1 VAQVLKLS
9 EDIIRGIAAG
19 EVVERPASVLKELIE
34 NALDAGARRIDV
46 EWRDAGRK
54 RLRVSDD
61 GEGMIPD
68 DARLALER
76 HATSKIRDLN
86 DLETVG
92 TFGFR
97 GEALPSIM
105 AVSRF
110 ELVTRTAKAAEAWA
124 IRAEA
129 GRVLFDGPAGA
140 PLGTSVTVDD
150 LFFAVPARLKFLKSD
165 ATERAL
171 LFRAVEDASLAASG
185 TAFRVLSEGK
195 ESLSLPSLEGD
206 DSRLIERLESL
217 WGADR
222 ARSLKMVD
230 EAGPYMR
237 VRGWVSDVNA
247 PQSTARYQRFYV
259 NRRAVSSRR
268 LMHALYDGYRG
279 RLLIGRHPAALL
291 FLELDSSLVDV
302 NVHPAKREVRLSH
315 ESEAHNFL
323 SRAVQNAVSRSV
335 QARAVF
341 APTDPSGLTVPPPVP
356 PPRTET
362 SSVSY
367 RPGYTESRI
376 PRSPSAAETHSA
388 FALQSPLMETVR
400 VDNAS
405 GAIPGDLSPT
415 TEGLPLVTFRDGVFE
430 PVSQLYSTY
439 VLARFE
445 NQFFLFDQH
454 AAAER
459 VLYEVL
465 SERAARGTPAKQALL
480 LPWVWEP
487 SPEAS
492 AVVQSQRADFENLGY
507 SLEPFGGNAW
517 RVLAV
522 PAALGDGNKVRSLL
536 EGLVDDLLSGKIPQG
551 WDAILTRAACRGS
564 VKAGDPLTLG
574 EMSHLIKELQGVAK
588 PWTCPHGR
596 PTFLGLTDSDLAKRF
611 RRV

>member
-9 EDIIRGIAAG
+9 EEIIRGIAAG

-61 GEGMIPD
+61 GEGMTPD
-68 DARLALER
+68 DARLSLER

-110 ELVTRTAKAAEAWA
+110 ELLTRRVDAPEAWA

-129 GRVLFDGPAGA
+129 GRVTFDGPAGA
-140 PLGTSVTVDD
+140 PRGTSVTADD

-171 LFRAVEDASLAASG
+171 LFRAVKDASLSAPG

-195 ESLSLPSLEGD
+195 EALSLPSLEGD
-206 DSRLIERLESL
+206 ETRLNDRLDSL

-222 ARSLKMVD
+222 ARSLKPVD
-230 EAGPYMR
+230 EGGAHMR
-237 VRGWVSDVNA
+237 VWGWVSDVNA
-247 PQSTARYQRFYV
+247 PQSTARYQRFFV
-259 NRRAVSSRR
+259 NRRAVTSRR
-268 LMHALYDGYRG
+268 LLHALYDGYRG
-279 RLLIGRHPAALL
+279 RLMVGRHPAALL
-291 FLELDSSLVDV
+291 FLELNPTLVDV

-315 ESEAHNFL
+315 ESEAHDFL
-323 SRAVQNAVSRSV
+323 SRAVQNALARSV
-335 QARAVF
+335 QPRSVF
-341 APTDPSGLTVPPPVP
+341 ASPLSVPSDPLPWDKGYSEP
-356 PPRTET
+356 
-362 SSVSY
+362 SVS
-367 RPGYTESRI
+367 
-376 PRSPSAAETHSA
+376 RSPSAAETQNA
-388 FALQSPLMETVR
+388 FSLQAPLI
-400 VDNAS
+400 N
-405 GAIPGDLSPT
+405 GFGDEAGRPSTLHDRPLEG
-415 TEGLPLVTFRDGVFE
+415 EGLSLEAFREARFE
-430 PVSQLYSTY
+430 PVAQLYSTY
-439 VLARFE
+439 ILARLE

-459 VLYEVL
+459 VLYEIL
-465 SERAARGTPAKQALL
+465 SEKAARGTPAKQALL

-492 AVVQSQRADFENLGY
+492 AVVLAQRADFENLGY
-507 SLEPFGGNAW
+507 TLEPFGGNAW

-522 PAALGDGNKVRSLL
+522 PAVLGDGNKVRSLL
-536 EGLVDDLLSGKIPQG
+536 EGLVDDLLTGRIPRG
-551 WDAILTRAACRGS
+551 WDAIVTRAACRGS
-564 VKAGDPLTLG
+564 VKAGDPLAVS
-574 EMSHLIKELQGVAK
+574 EMGHLIKELQGASK

-596 PTFLGLTDSDLAKRF
+596 PSFLRFSDQDLAKRF
-611 RRV
+611 HRV

>member
-1 VAQVLKLS
+1 MARVLKLS

-19 EVVERPASVLKELIE
+19 EVVERPASVLKELLE

-46 EWRDAGRK
+46 EWREAGRK

-61 GEGMIPD
+61 GEGMTPA

-86 DLETVG
+86 DLERVG

-110 ELVTRTAKAAEAWA
+110 ELLTRTATAPEAWA

-129 GRVLFDGPAGA
+129 GHVTFDGPAGA
-140 PLGTSVTVDD
+140 PLGTSVTADD

-171 LFRAVEDASLAASG
+171 LFRAVEDASLAAPAV
-185 TAFRVLSEGK
+185 AFRVISEGK
-195 ESLSLPSLEGD
+195 EALVLPTLEGD
-206 DSRLIERLESL
+206 DSRLIDRLESL

-222 ARSLKMVD
+222 AHSLKPVD
-230 EAGPYMR
+230 ESGTFMR
-237 VRGWVSDVNA
+237 VRGWVSDLNT

-259 NRRAVSSRR
+259 NRRAVTSRR
-268 LMHALYDGYRG
+268 LLHALYDGYRG
-279 RLLIGRHPAALL
+279 RLMVGRHPAALL
-291 FLELDSSLVDV
+291 FLELDPTLVDV
-302 NVHPAKREVRLSH
+302 NVHPSKREVRLSH
-315 ESEAHNFL
+315 ESEAHDFL
-323 SRAVQNAVSRSV
+323 SRAIQNALARSVQSRSV
-335 QARAVF
+335 FAPLENSPVSTPAESLPWDNNYSVPPARRAV
-341 APTDPSGLTVPPPVP
+341 
-356 PPRTET
+356 
-362 SSVSY
+362 
-367 RPGYTESRI
+367 
-376 PRSPSAAETHSA
+376 SAAEGRSA
-388 FALQSPLMETVR
+388 LFLQKPLTL
-400 VDNAS
+400 
-405 GAIPGDLSPT
+405 GDIGRESAEAGGEGELSP
-415 TEGLPLVTFRDGVFE
+415 EGMPLEAFRDARFE
-430 PVSQLYSTY
+430 PVAQLYSTY
-439 VLARFE
+439 ILARLE

-465 SERAARGTPAKQALL
+465 TQKAAQGTPAKQVLL

-492 AVVQSQRADFENLGY
+492 AVIQAQRIDFENLGY
-507 SLEPFGGNAW
+507 TLEPFGGNSW

-522 PAALGDGNKVRSLL
+522 PAAVGDSQKVKTLL
-536 EGLVDDLLSGKIPQG
+536 EGLVDDLLGGRIPRG
-551 WDAILTRAACRGS
+551 WDALVTRAACRGS
-564 VKAGDPLTLG
+564 VKAGDPLTVA
-574 EMSHLIKELQGVAK
+574 EMSHLIGELQAAPR

-596 PTFLGLTDSDLAKRF
+596 PSFLRLSDQDLAKRF
-611 RRV
+611 HRV

>member
-1 VAQVLKLS
+1 MAQVIKLS

-54 RLRVSDD
+54 RLRVTDD
-61 GEGMIPD
+61 GVGMTPD
-68 DARLALER
+68 DARLSLER
-76 HATSKIRDLN
+76 HATSKIRNLD
-86 DLETVG
+86 DLERVG

-110 ELVTRTAKAAEAWA
+110 ELLTRTAAAAEAWA

-129 GRVLFDGPAGA
+129 GRVIFDGPAGA
-140 PLGTSVTVDD
+140 PLGTSVTADD

-165 ATERAL
+165 PTERAL
-171 LFRAVEDASLAASG
+171 LFRAVEDASLSAPG

-195 ESLSLPSLEGD
+195 EALSLPGLEGD
-206 DSRLIERLESL
+206 ESRLIERLDAL
-217 WGADR
+217 WGSVR
-222 ARSLKMVD
+222 AQAFKLVD
-230 EAGPYMR
+230 EAGLFMR

-247 PQSTARYQRFYV
+247 PQSTARYQRFFV
-259 NRRAVSSRR
+259 NRRAVTSRR
-268 LMHALYDGYRG
+268 LLHALYNGYRG
-279 RLLIGRHPAALL
+279 SLLAGKHPAALL
-291 FLELDSSLVDV
+291 FLELDPTLVDV
-302 NVHPAKREVRLSH
+302 NVHPAKREVRLSR
-315 ESEAHNFL
+315 ESEAHDFL
-323 SRAVQNAVSRSV
+323 SRAVQNALSRSV

-341 APTDPSGLTVPPPVP
+341 APTGSTPLSVPTDPLPWDKGYSASPPH
-356 PPRTET
+356 
-362 SSVSY
+362 
-367 RPGYTESRI
+367 RP
-376 PRSPSAAETHSA
+376 PSASEGRSA
-388 FALQSPLMETVR
+388 LFLQSPLNLR
-400 VDNAS
+400 PDNRGGGIGGNSDDDPIA
-405 GAIPGDLSPT
+405 
-415 TEGLPLVTFRDGVFE
+415 EGLPLASFREARFE
-430 PVSQLYSTY
+430 PVAQLYSTY
-439 VLARFE
+439 ILARLE

-465 SERAARGTPAKQALL
+465 SDKAARGTPAKQTLL

-492 AVVQSQRADFENLGY
+492 AVVRAQRADFENLGY
-507 SLEPFGGNAW
+507 SLEPFGGHSW

-536 EGLVDDLLSGKIPQG
+536 EGLVDDLLMERIPRG
-551 WDAILTRAACRGS
+551 WDAILTRAACRGA
-564 VKAGDPLTLG
+564 VKAGDPLSVS
-574 EMSHLIKELQGVAK
+574 EMDHLVKELQAAPR

-596 PTFLGLTDSDLAKRF
+596 PSFLRFSDQDLAKRF
-611 RRV
+611 HRS

>member
-1 VAQVLKLS
+1 MAQVLKLS

-46 EWRDAGRK
+46 EWREAGRK

-61 GEGMIPD
+61 GEGMTPD

-86 DLETVG
+86 DLERVG

-110 ELVTRTAKAAEAWA
+110 ELLTRTAAASEAWA

-129 GRVLFDGPAGA
+129 GRVTFDGPAGA
-140 PLGTSVTVDD
+140 PVGTSVTADD

-171 LFRAVEDASLAASG
+171 LFRAVEDASLAAPK

-195 ESLSLPSLEGD
+195 EALTLPALAAD
-206 DSRLIERLESL
+206 DNRLIERLESL

-222 ARSLKMVD
+222 AQSLKPVD
-230 EAGPYMR
+230 ESGAYMR
-237 VRGWVSDVNA
+237 VRGWVSDLNS
-247 PQSTARYQRFYV
+247 PQSTARYQRFFV
-259 NRRAVSSRR
+259 NRRAVTSRR
-268 LMHALYDGYRG
+268 LLHALYDGYRG
-279 RLLIGRHPAALL
+279 RLMVGRHPAALL
-291 FLELDSSLVDV
+291 FLELDPTLVDV

-315 ESEAHNFL
+315 ESEAHDFL
-323 SRAVQNAVSRSV
+323 SRAVQNALGRSVQSRSV
-335 QARAVF
+335 F
-341 APTDPSGLTVPPPVP
+341 APAEPSSLTVPSDPLPWDK
-356 PPRTET
+356 
-362 SSVSY
+362 
-367 RPGYTESRI
+367 G
-376 PRSPSAAETHSA
+376 HSA
-388 FALQSPLMETVR
+388 LFLQKPLTFETDGGGGGENVGENKEDMGSFGEGMP
-400 VDNAS
+400 V
-405 GAIPGDLSPT
+405 GA
-415 TEGLPLVTFRDGVFE
+415 FREARFE
-430 PVSQLYSTY
+430 AVAQLYSTY
-439 VLARFE
+439 ILARLE

-465 SERAARGTPAKQALL
+465 SEKAAQGTPAKQVLL

-492 AVVQSQRADFENLGY
+492 AVIQAHRADFENLGY

-517 RVLAV
+517 RIMAV
-522 PAALGDGNKVRSLL
+522 PAALGDGQKVRSLL
-536 EGLVDDLLSGKIPQG
+536 EGLVDDLLTGRIPRG
-551 WDAILTRAACRGS
+551 WDAIVTRAACRGS
-564 VKAGDPLTLG
+564 VKAGDPLSVS
-574 EMSHLIKELQGVAK
+574 EMGHLIKELQSAPR

-596 PTFLGLTDSDLAKRF
+596 PAFLRFSDQELAKRF
-611 RRV
+611 HRV